1 MSVISPLLCT
11 LMLHL
16 STPSTG
22 LRKEEERGASAVE
35 YGLLIAG
42 IAAVIVTAVFLFGQG
57 IFVEPVHEH
66 LQLHRPE
73 HDQWVLGA
81 QLQPVRQPPG
91 DRDPLTRCRVAAEP
105 ELGPCGTAEVRQ

>member
-22 LRKEEERGASAVE
+22 PRKEEERGASAVE

-57 IFVEPVHEH
+57 VFVG
-66 LQLHRPE
+66 LFTNTCNSI
-73 HDQWVLGA
+73 A
-81 QLQPVRQPPG
+81 QNMTSG
-91 DRDPLTRCRVAAEP
+91 C
-105 ELGPCGTAEVRQ
+105 